1 MHLSVTSNIL
11 SDNRAV
17 VTATGELDVSSS
29 TILKSELT
37 DHISQGRVHVIIDM
51 SNVTFV
57 DSSGLSVLVTG
68 LKRTVES
75 GGSLR
80 LVITAESVMRIFQI
94 TALDQ
99 AFDIFADLETALSA

>member
-11 SDNRAV
+11 PDDRV
-17 VTATGELDVSSS
+17 VIFATGELDVSSS

-37 DHISQGRVHVIIDM
+37 DHIAQGRAHVIIDL
-51 SNVTFV
+51 SKVTFV

-68 LKRTVES
+68 LKRTVE
-75 GGSLR
+75 GGGFLR
-80 LVITAESVMRIFQI
+80 LVVTAESVMRIFQI

>member
-1 MHLSVTSNIL
+1 MHLSVTANIL
-11 SDNRAV
+11 GDNRV
-17 VTATGELDVSSS
+17 VITATGELDVSSS
-29 TILKSELT
+29 TILKSELS
-37 DHISQGRVHVIIDM
+37 DHIAQGRTNVIIDM

-80 LVITAESVMRIFQI
+80 LVITADSVLRIFQI

-99 AFDIFADLETALSA
+99 AFDIFADLEAALKA